1 MKTKMTKAMYGKS
14 MMKKGGVKKSLPK
27 AQTGKAVRS
36 VDTNQ
41 YGSTGEVE
49 KTNKKGA
56 TKFKTV
62 EISNTGSSMTN
73 PSSTPTARI
82 DKTKYDK
89 EGMETKGTTK
99 DISVKKA
106 QRMINR
112 IGNKA
117 TMQKGGAMKKMQG
130 GGIASTIKAGVNK
143 AVKASAGPARKAAI
157 ADPNTKFPYTSP
169 TGVVYENRAALES
182 GSPSSRLTTENLKKT
197 GKMKKGGSTKS
208 LPKAQ
213 AGKALGVAKGIGAAR
228 QANKN
233 AVLNNPNTK
242 YPYATSSGVVYANK
256 ENYKSGSPDSNLT
269 IQNLKRMGKMKT
281 GGMVNPNSSVS
292 KQTVPGSRGVRS
304 GVNPKASSSKV
315 AGSRGA
321 GRANNPPSK
330 AVPTAKR
337 GGMVKKKR

>member
-14 MMKKGGVKKSLPK
+14 MMKKGGSKKSLTK
-27 AQTGKAVRS
+27 AQMGKAVRS

-130 GGIASTIKAGVNK
+130 GGKTGAQLKKEGQALKAKGAAMK
-143 AVKASAGPARKAAI
+143 KEGQELRKEGMYVKNNPLRAYVDRKL
-157 ADPNTKFPYTSP
+157 F
-169 TGVVYENRAALES
+169 G
-182 GSPSSRLTTENLKKT
+182 ENLYDSGLGSKKF
-197 GKMKKGGSTKS
+197 KKGGSVK
-208 LPKAQ
+208 
-213 AGKALGVAKGIGAAR
+213 
-228 QANKN
+228 
-233 AVLNNPNTK
+233 
-242 YPYATSSGVVYANK
+242 
-256 ENYKSGSPDSNLT
+256 
-269 IQNLKRMGKMKT
+269 KMMT

-292 KQTVPGSRGVRS
+292 KQTVPGSRGVQS

-315 AGSRGA
+315 AGSRGS
-321 GRANNPPSK
+321 GRVNTPPSK